1 MPPVAFLSNAAGV
14 SLCPGGS
21 SSQNAWVQLWSQSWG
36 SSQGLAAVLL
46 GKGCFAKSAFP
57 GVAFNTGALLENPSV
72 LAGLPGT
79 LIFAGISL
87 SVNSRLKAY

>member
-1 MPPVAFLSNAAGV
+1 MQPVYLCVLVAEAHRTLGFSCGHKAGGPPRVWL
-14 SLCPGGS
+14 LC
-21 SSQNAWVQLWSQSWG
+21 SWG
-36 SSQGLAAVLL
+36 RAALQKV
-46 GKGCFAKSAFP
+46 FFP